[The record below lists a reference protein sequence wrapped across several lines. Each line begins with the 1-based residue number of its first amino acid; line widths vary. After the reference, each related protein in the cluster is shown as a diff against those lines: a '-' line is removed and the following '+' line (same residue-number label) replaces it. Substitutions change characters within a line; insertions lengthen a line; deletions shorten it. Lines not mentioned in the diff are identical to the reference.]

1 VQLGRQAINPPGEAR
16 QDLWIIQELGRRL
29 GLNWQYDGP
38 ADVFDEIRKAAAS
51 VAGIT
56 WERLE
61 QSDSVTYPCEHE
73 GDPGEPVIFRDGFPT
88 ANGRGKFVPAE
99 YIHAAELPDT
109 DYPFVFTT
117 GRQLEHWH
125 TGSMTRHATVLN
137 ALEPL
142 AVVSIHPADLE
153 KVGAK
158 AGDVI
163 RIESRRGKVE
173 AKARA
178 DYGMQ
183 RGTLFMAFCYNEAAA
198 NLVTTE
204 ELDPFGKIPE
214 FKYCAVRVSAAA

>member
-1 VQLGRQAINPPGEAR
+1 MPKGIEGW
-16 QDLWIIQELGRRL
+16 DLR
-29 GLNWQYDGP
+29 
-38 ADVFDEIRKAAAS
+38 AC
-51 VAGIT
+51 
-56 WERLE
+56 E
-61 QSDSVTYPCEHE
+61 QE
-73 GDPGEPVIFRDGFPT
+73 GDPGEPVIFQHGFPT
-88 ANGRGKFVPAE
+88 PDGRGKFVPAE
-99 YIHAAELPDT
+99 YIHAAELPDPEF
-109 DYPFVFTT
+109 PFIFTT

-125 TGSMTRHATVLN
+125 TGSMTRNATVLN

-142 AVVSIHPADLE
+142 AVVSIHPDDLD

-158 AGDVI
+158 AGDLI

-214 FKYCAVRVSAAA
+214 FKFCAVRVCAAA